1 MRHIKRPSQSFSHS
15 VLRLGA
21 VNKKSIGNMQALGLF
36 SRRAILGRSNKS
48 SVVLEKIAKENSL
61 NRIGAVNFNKYGKQD
76 GIGFLPCSDKFVDSF
91 LLYVYVPDYFVR
103 QGRPTRKLVWSACA
117 FGHCLNDMV
126 YRNVKSKS
134 YHP

>member
-15 VLRLGA
+15 VLHLGA
-21 VNKKSIGNMQALGLF
+21 VNKKSIGNMQALDLF

-76 GIGFLPCSDKFVDSF
+76 GM
-91 LLYVYVPDYFVR
+91 
-103 QGRPTRKLVWSACA
+103 A
-117 FGHCLNDMV
+117 
-126 YRNVKSKS
+126 S
-134 YHP
+134 YHAVTSLWIAFCCMSTSQITS